1 MKESSRPIR
10 IGIEGVSYSLTH
22 VPDLVR
28 YGSKPSRE
36 IRANQQL
43 GEELKKKLRSFAATT
58 AYAPHQVYIGNITP
72 QELSRLPQPWYDKL
86 IEDAMVKGRFGD
98 LVDQDQFYS
107 LLAGADQFNLVTFEE
122 NWFHEHAAKYSNGK
136 PPRLRP
142 LAEVTTLCEQGAL
155 RLYSGER

>member
-43 GEELKKKLRSFAATT
+43 GEELKKRLRSFAATT

-72 QELSRLPQPWYDKL
+72 QELSRLPQPWYDKP
-86 IEDAMVKGRFGD
+86 IEGGTAKGCFGD

-122 NWFHEHAAKYSNGK
+122 KWFQEYAAKFANGK
-136 PPRLRP
+136 AAR
-142 LAEVTTLCEQGAL
+142 Q
-155 RLYSGER
+155 